1 MNHYHESIQVPE
13 DLRKQY
19 EEKAINQEKFAL
31 GIYRI
36 APQGLTRWELSH
48 ILNRL
53 MKLAPS
59 SIGRIVSNLYR
70 DNYILDSGDKRKGDY
85 GHENTVYI
93 FNPNPDPTKV
103 RDVRKNLRF
112 TDDQLAVIKSYFQ
125 KGLPNEK
132 DDTVA
137 KIVTQVL
144 EMLK

>member
-1 MNHYHESIQVPE
+1 MNHYHESIRVPE

-19 EEKAINQEKFAL
+19 EEKAITQEKFAL
-31 GIYRI
+31 AIYRI
-36 APQGLTRWELSH
+36 APNGLTRWELSH
-48 ILNRL
+48 ILNPL
-53 MKLAPS
+53 MKIAPT
-59 SIGRIVSNLYR
+59 SIPRIVSNLNR
-70 DNYILDSGDKRKGDY
+70 DNLILETGEKRKGDY

-93 FNPNPDPTKV
+93 FNPNPDPSKV

-112 TDDQLAVIKSYFQ
+112 NKEQLAVIKSYFE